1 VSQIDLDMSHLDDI
15 NESNASDHE
24 NVISD
29 YVIGREAEED
39 ELQNGLAFFSTS
51 SDPSTFDEA

>member
-1 VSQIDLDMSHLDDI
+1 MSHLDDI